1 MELKW
6 QEEGKWQLMDGIES
20 EEMMTRCTDYRDIV
34 LAKDSERRDGGR
46 ENKGGGMR
54 VAGDV

>member
-34 LAKDSERRDGGR
+34 LAKDSERRD
-46 ENKGGGMR
+46 
-54 VAGDV
+54 